1 MQLDKTCRLSVLVM
15 SLVVVLAAVVRV
27 VMLHNDVTSHNFVP
41 CSDSVE
47 ENIGGDWY
55 GHNDR
60 EWKCNIV

>member
-1 MQLDKTCRLSVLVM
+1 M